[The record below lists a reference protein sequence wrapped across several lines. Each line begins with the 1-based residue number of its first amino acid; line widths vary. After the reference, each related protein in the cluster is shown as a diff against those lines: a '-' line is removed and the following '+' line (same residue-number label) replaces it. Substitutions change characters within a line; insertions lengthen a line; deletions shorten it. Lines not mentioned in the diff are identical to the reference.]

1 MNTSD
6 FAQRLADKLIAQLKE
21 GTAPWQKPWLEGQS
35 FSPYNPTTGNRYRG
49 INVLALLGTA
59 FSDPRWMTYKQAHAQ
74 GWQVRGGERSTQI
87 QHWIWEEERVR
98 VGQDG
103 QPVLDN
109 QKKLVKDLV
118 RLERPKVI
126 TAAVFNAEQIDGIPA
141 LEPERTYDWDPV
153 EQAEKLL
160 QASGANIE
168 HSQSGGAYYRLS
180 TDTIRLP
187 AQDRFATPS
196 GYYAT
201 AMHELGHWT
210 GHPDRLDRDL
220 SNPFGSEGYAREELR
235 AEIASLILGSEL
247 GIGYDPVAHAGYV
260 DHWVQI
266 LTDTPK
272 EILYAAAD
280 AERISDYIL
289 TIEQKKE
296 IQHTQEV
303 GVMRENIPHAERTY
317 LAVPYAERHEA
328 KALGARWDTVKKA
341 WYVGPEADREKIAKW
356 ESKHQPAPA
365 LDPRAEFAAVLRSIG
380 AVVEGNHP
388 IMNGEAQRIPA
399 TNDKRGELT
408 IFYVAHEDGVPNGYA
423 ENNRTK
429 EVVRWKATGQHLSPE
444 AKADLAAQA
453 EQKRYARKQA
463 ERELYEATAKRLAEE
478 QQLNISGVD
487 PTEYHKAKQIEV
499 TPGASARNGDV
510 LVPGYD
516 VEGKLWTM
524 QYIKEDGTKRFAKDS
539 RKHGCFHVVGA
550 PNGAAALQKIALSPV
565 VVIAE
570 GYATAATIAKQ
581 GKVTALAA
589 YDSGNLLPVATSLRQ
604 RYPDKAIVIA
614 GDDDHRTEN
623 NPGREKGL
631 AAAEAVAGVAI
642 FPNLSA
648 EQRAQGLT
656 DFNDLAI
663 HNPEV
668 VSRQLD
674 EVLQGVREQGRAA
687 TQSVELAP
695 AV

>member
-614 GDDDHRTEN
+614 GDDDHRSEN
-623 NPGREKGL
+623 NPGREKAI

-648 EQRAQGLT
+648 EQRAKGLT
-656 DFNDLAI
+656 DFNDLATQ
-663 HNPEV
+663 NPEV

-674 EVLQGVREQGRAA
+674 EVLQGVREQRLVT
-687 TQSVELAP
+687 TQSVELT
-695 AV
+695 AVV